1 MDRRI
6 NFIQLI
12 QFQRNINISIL
23 FPCVGYCQLF
33 VNSFNDCDINFLFRS
48 NSAINVCWTACA
60 GADDSTIYLISI
72 IQKIPREKERKTGRE
87 KKREGDFDSAVY
99 FGSSLFLFVA
109 VAPGSQRR
117 LAANASQSSGARRC
131 VNLAVSF
138 KCQLSIVS
146 LKCHFLSNQ
155 SIVSISCWLFPVDG
169 SDCNHLPIF

>member
-72 IQKIPREKERKTGRE
+72 IQRDNNPIKSEELVAAGSFSMWMEWKNTKNSPRERE
-87 KKREGDFDSAVY
+87 KNGQGKKKRRGLWLGCLFRFKFV
-99 FGSSLFLFVA
+99 SLC
-109 VAPGSQRR
+109 G
-117 LAANASQSSGARRC
+117 SGARQP
-131 VNLAVSF
+131 APPGGQ
-138 KCQLSIVS
+138 CQPI
-146 LKCHFLSNQ
+146 Q
-155 SIVSISCWLFPVDG
+155 RRTPVCQPR
-169 SDCNHLPIF
+169 SQFQMSTFDCFT